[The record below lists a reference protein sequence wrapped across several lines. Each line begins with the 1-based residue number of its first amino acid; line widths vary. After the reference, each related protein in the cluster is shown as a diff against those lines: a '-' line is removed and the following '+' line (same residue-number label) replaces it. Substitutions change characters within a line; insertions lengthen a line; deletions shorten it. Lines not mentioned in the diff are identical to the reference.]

1 MPQPAHATAA
11 SAHPTHMD
19 HIADPHPVA
28 PAPATAAGRPR
39 MRDQAADNPLLTLFG
54 GMIIALLISTLASSN
69 LRIGD
74 INGRIDDI
82 NGRIDDMNIRLD
94 DMNDRI
100 TRLEVKI
107 DAQDDKIHQI
117 DLKLTALIA
126 ALNKTD
132 EVEAALSGTIIGGE
146 SATRDR
152 AGTTP

>member
-1 MPQPAHATAA
+1 
-11 SAHPTHMD
+11 
-19 HIADPHPVA
+19 
-28 PAPATAAGRPR
+28 
-39 MRDQAADNPLLTLFG
+39 MRDQAADNPLLTLCG

-74 INGRIDDI
+74 INGRLDDMNIRIGDI

-100 TRLEVKI
+100 TRLEAKI

-146 SATRDR
+146 SATRDG

>member
-1 MPQPAHATAA
+1 
-11 SAHPTHMD
+11 MD

-28 PAPATAAGRPR
+28 PEPATAAGRPR
-39 MRDQAADNPLLTLFG
+39 MRDQAADNPLLTFFG

-69 LRIGD
+69 LRVG
-74 INGRIDDI
+74 DI

-100 TRLEVKI
+100 TRLEIKI

-132 EVEAALSGTIIGGE
+132 EVEAAISGTIIGGE

-152 AGTTP
+152 AGITP

>member
-74 INGRIDDI
+74 INGRL
-82 NGRIDDMNIRLD
+82 N
-94 DMNDRI
+94 DMNDHI

-132 EVEAALSGTIIGGE
+132 EVEAALSGTIISGE
-146 SATRDR
+146 SATRDG
-152 AGTTP
+152 AGNTP